1 MVMKKSFLVIL
12 FLSSIFKLYSQ
23 DAPYSWKIKLGV
35 NLVNIQDK
43 NILSEILNSKP
54 IPPNA
59 VSETSNEGK
68 IPFFSTP
75 S

>member
-1 MVMKKSFLVIL
+1 MLKDIPAKCCKCLYDLISSAFLYEVL
-12 FLSSIFKLYSQ
+12 KLI
-23 DAPYSWKIKLGV
+23 P
-35 NLVNIQDK
+35 
-43 NILSEILNSKP
+43 ILSEILNSKP